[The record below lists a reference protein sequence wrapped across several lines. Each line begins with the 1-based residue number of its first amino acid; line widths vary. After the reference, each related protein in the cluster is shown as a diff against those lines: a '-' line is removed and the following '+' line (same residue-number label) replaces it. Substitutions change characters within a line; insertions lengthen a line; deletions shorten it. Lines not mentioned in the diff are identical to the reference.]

1 MFADGDM
8 LLSDPYEV
16 KVVQCALS
24 QVSGIPGDGLFAKKD
39 VKANKVVAFYS
50 GIRRPMS
57 EASKGTTHWKRGH
70 EMWMH

>member
-16 KVVQCALS
+16 TVVKCATS
-24 QVSGIPGDGLFAKKD
+24 QVSGIPGDGLFVNKD

-57 EASKGTTHWKRGH
+57 EIGKGTTHWKRGH